1 MNSLQKQKIPAAV
14 SKRKERGEAK
24 ILYHQYSKEKYAC
37 RIDLPQ
43 ICELPQSDN
52 VWIECG
58 SGISRELT
66 DRLGKRF
73 GFNKLILEDA
83 AVVPQPPKLDEY
95 DDSCFLTLNAVGW
108 NEKEHCIEENQMS
121 FLWKKRLLISL
132 SEAANSDLNFLLTR
146 LTDPSSNVRTLG
158 SDYLLFSI
166 LNFLIDN
173 AYKTAKSML
182 DYYDDLEEQLFFS
195 DFNDIS
201 KLHAFRK
208 QVTLLSR
215 SLMPLFDILNKICQ
229 PEFSFA
235 SSKTKKL
242 FANLTN
248 NVTQAVSL
256 TEKLRDSFSFLI
268 DSLDSKNAQSVNRIM
283 KVLTIVSTVFMPLS
297 FIAGVYG
304 MNFDGMPE
312 LHWKFGYPF
321 ALSLMAAVTLG
332 MIAYFKKKK
341 WW

>member
-14 SKRKERGEAK
+14 SKRKTGGGAK

-37 RIDLPQ
+37 RIDLPELS
-43 ICELPQSDN
+43 ELPEPDN

-95 DDSCFLTLNAVGW
+95 DDSCFLTLNAVDW
-108 NEKEHCIEENQMS
+108 NEQEHCIEENQMS

-195 DFNDIS
+195 DF
-201 KLHAFRK
+201 R
-208 QVTLLSR
+208 
-215 SLMPLFDILNKICQ
+215 
-229 PEFSFA
+229 
-235 SSKTKKL
+235 
-242 FANLTN
+242 
-248 NVTQAVSL
+248 
-256 TEKLRDSFSFLI
+256 
-268 DSLDSKNAQSVNRIM
+268 
-283 KVLTIVSTVFMPLS
+283 
-297 FIAGVYG
+297 
-304 MNFDGMPE
+304 
-312 LHWKFGYPF
+312 
-321 ALSLMAAVTLG
+321 
-332 MIAYFKKKK
+332 
-341 WW
+341 

>member
-1 MNSLQKQKIPAAV
+1 M
-14 SKRKERGEAK
+14 
-24 ILYHQYSKEKYAC
+24 
-37 RIDLPQ
+37 
-43 ICELPQSDN
+43 
-52 VWIECG
+52 
-58 SGISRELT
+58 
-66 DRLGKRF
+66 
-73 GFNKLILEDA
+73 
-83 AVVPQPPKLDEY
+83 
-95 DDSCFLTLNAVGW
+95 
-108 NEKEHCIEENQMS
+108 
-121 FLWKKRLLISL
+121 
-132 SEAANSDLNFLLTR
+132 
-146 LTDPSSNVRTLG
+146 
-158 SDYLLFSI
+158 
-166 LNFLIDN
+166 
-173 AYKTAKSML
+173 
-182 DYYDDLEEQLFFS
+182 
-195 DFNDIS
+195 
-201 KLHAFRK
+201 
-208 QVTLLSR
+208 TLLSR